1 MTGEQENTGSMS
13 TRGMPSRRV
22 GAEMP
27 AAPGVPGV
35 PEAQGVPG
43 TQGDTINFGDLA
55 RLPAGS
61 YVKIVQ
67 RRSYISAK
75 PKNRA
80 TLRALGLRGI
90 GMERVHQA
98 TPELSGMLRKVSHM
112 VDVSGVDQASGIRS
126 RSKVIG
132 QRSAGNRRSKEDGV

>member
-1 MTGEQENTGSMS
+1 MTGEQENTGSMG
-13 TRGMPSRRV
+13 TREMPSRQA

-27 AAPGVPGV
+27 DAPGI
-35 PEAQGVPG
+35 PEMPDAPE
-43 TQGDTINFGDLA
+43 TRGDTINFGDLA

-61 YVKIVQ
+61 YVKVTQ

-112 VDVSGVDQASGIRS
+112 VDMSRVDQGDGIRS
-126 RSKVIG
+126 RSKVIA